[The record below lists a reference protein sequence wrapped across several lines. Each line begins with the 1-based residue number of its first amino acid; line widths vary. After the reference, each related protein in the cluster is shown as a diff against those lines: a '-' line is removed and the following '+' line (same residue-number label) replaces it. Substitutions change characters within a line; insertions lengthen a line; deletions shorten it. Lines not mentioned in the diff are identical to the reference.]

1 MSRGSFS
8 RSVARA
14 ASSGGGKAYRT
25 RSPVGWY
32 LVMAM
37 IAVLGISLVVYSRYE
52 NQHLKKAPA
61 TTVLGP
67 TASQHW
73 QAAYAFDICGTM
85 EPALPV
91 NSNLATVG
99 IRTFGN
105 GLIDINPGALTT
117 GAAKFEGAKA
127 TLGLF
132 ASSYPNLKLTA
143 TSVQLPGT
151 KSTNWYN
158 GVDCTGKT
166 KGVGKL
172 QVKVWSSPTATG
184 KILTTDPTKYHL
196 TNGSMIT
203 IAFVPVGTPIP
214 VPSSKAAL
222 ISSLGSKK

>member
-14 ASSGGGKAYRT
+14 ASSGGGKAYGT

-32 LVMAM
+32 LVMAV
-37 IAVLGISLVVYSRYE
+37 IVVIGVSLAVYSRYE
-52 NQHLKKAPA
+52 NLHSKATA
-61 TTVLGP
+61 SKTVGP
-67 TASQHW
+67 TASNHW
-73 QAAYAFDICGTM
+73 QAAYAIDICGTM

-91 NSNLATVG
+91 NSNLSTVG

-117 GAAKFEGAKA
+117 GASKFEGTKA

-132 ASSYPNLKLTA
+132 ASSYPALKLTA
-143 TSVQLPGT
+143 TSIQMPGT
-151 KSTNWYN
+151 KQTSYYN
-158 GVDCTGKT
+158 GVDCTAKT
-166 KGVGKL
+166 VKGVGKL
-172 QVKVWSSPTATG
+172 QVKVWSSPTAKG
-184 KILTTDPTKYHL
+184 ALLTTDPLKYHL
-196 TNGSMIT
+196 TNGAMIT

-214 VPSSKAAL
+214 APSSKAAL